1 MAENTY
7 TYRTTITLNVSI
19 VVAANDEGE
28 AQDILDS
35 ITLQDIIDGEA
46 YTDHWEDWEEDTD
59 D

>member
-1 MAENTY
+1 MPENTY

-28 AQDILDS
+28 AQDILDG
-35 ITLQDIIDGEA
+35 ITLQDIIDTEA
-46 YTDHWEDWEEDTD
+46 YTDHWEDWEEDND